1 MLYGRDKE
9 DFIPGDPIT
18 TVIAK
23 HGHSHVHKHVLKQS
37 HKFITILKGPA
48 MQKGGYVYILTN
60 KHHTVLYTG
69 VTSNLLAR
77 ILQHKTKASAK
88 SFSAKYNID
97 KLVYYKF
104 YETIEAAIA
113 EEKRIKGGSRQQK
126 ISLITQMN
134 PEWVDLYIKELSR
147 W

>member
-1 MLYGRDKE
+1 
-9 DFIPGDPIT
+9 
-18 TVIAK
+18 
-23 HGHSHVHKHVLKQS
+23 
-37 HKFITILKGPA
+37 